1 MPRAIKTWWLFLAF
15 LSGAALAMLAEG
27 LMMRAT
33 ENRIEFSAP
42 KLDFLSGKPLDR
54 LKNAEAVPFDF
65 QITLWSGTRNHVFRT
80 LADRFVISYD
90 LWEEKFSVNKMVA
103 PQRSAKNLSATAAE
117 SWCLQQMALTDLN
130 GLSPTD
136 KLWARLEVRAEDLS
150 PSNAVPFT
158 HGAVTESGISLNGL
172 LELLSRPPPSPQ
184 SRIVSDAGP
193 VTLEALR
200 AVRR

>member
-1 MPRAIKTWWLFLAF
+1 MPRAIKTWWLLLAF
-15 LSGAALAMLAEG
+15 LSGVALAMLAEG
-27 LMMRAT
+27 LIMEAH

-65 QITLWSGTRNHVFRT
+65 QITLSSGTKSHVFRT

-90 LWEEKFSVNKMVA
+90 LWEETFKINKMIVPERA
-103 PQRSAKNLSATAAE
+103 TSHLSKTAAE
-117 SWCLQQMALTDLN
+117 RWCLQQMALTDLN

-136 KLWARLEVRAEDLS
+136 PLWAHLEIRAEDVS
-150 PSNAVPFT
+150 ASGTVPFAR
-158 HGAVTESGISLNGL
+158 GAVTDNGISLNNL
-172 LELLSRPPPSPQ
+172 IEILSRPPPSPQ
-184 SRIVSDAGP
+184 SRWGVDAGP